1 MAGIKA
7 ATESARKLSAKNDM
21 QQIIVAIKAYYTD
34 YGKYPVLTDGATGA
48 MDLTYGGPNSK
59 KLNGEI
65 INVLRYGT
73 DSNWSDSN
81 RLNPREIHYLEIP
94 KAKDTTKPTSGLD
107 TRGNWFD
114 PWGVQYVIFIDADYS
129 GDIDVSGIFPTGLGS
144 ASSPGKVAVS
154 VGAASVGFDTKIKH
168 RNIPAKFDQS
178 ADLVSWR

>member
-1 MAGIKA
+1 MKLSSSLTVPKNSAFTLIELLVVISIIAILAGLSMAGIKA

-81 RLNPREIHYLEIP
+81 RLNPREIH
-94 KAKDTTKPTSGLD
+94 
-107 TRGNWFD
+107 
-114 PWGVQYVIFIDADYS
+114 
-129 GDIDVSGIFPTGLGS
+129 
-144 ASSPGKVAVS
+144 
-154 VGAASVGFDTKIKH
+154 
-168 RNIPAKFDQS
+168 
-178 ADLVSWR
+178 